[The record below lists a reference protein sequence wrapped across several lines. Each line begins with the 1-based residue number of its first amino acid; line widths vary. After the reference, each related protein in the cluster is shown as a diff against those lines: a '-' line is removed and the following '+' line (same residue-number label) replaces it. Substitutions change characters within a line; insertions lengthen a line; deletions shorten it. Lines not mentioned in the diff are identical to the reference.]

1 MTGGGANVEN
11 DRPEPTEVSPLLGHD
26 IDDHAA
32 SNSRNGE
39 INGSNSQTDAHSSAE
54 NGNNGDGNGAG
65 AGAGEQDVTKTTP
78 KLHVLLPALAIGI
91 FLSALDQTLI
101 IATYAKM
108 SSDLRALNRTSWIS
122 TA

>member
-1 MTGGGANVEN
+1 MAGGASVEN
-11 DRPEPTEVSPLLGHD
+11 DRPEPTEASPLLGSKRD
-26 IDDHAA
+26 IDSHASSITA
-32 SNSRNGE
+32 SSSATAARQDDVTD
-39 INGSNSQTDAHSSAE
+39 GSNGDATVE
-54 NGNNGDGNGAG
+54 NGNGSGAQDGP
-65 AGAGEQDVTKTTP
+65 KTAH
-78 KLHVLLPALAIGI
+78 KMHFLLPALAIGI